1 MNTIKPILAALA
13 LTFAA
18 TAGAQTLKMEP
29 QVVGVTTYEASTAV
43 NLVVVKPE
51 IKLDNL
57 DPSVFTVNTNGTERN
72 VLTAYPSDSRGAFNP
87 EGEYVALGLEKATG
101 RGLGLSI
108 RNGVWRDEYSV
119 KVGLKKGKVLKVGKQ
134 KFTAIDCETDKAA
147 KDFISEADY
156 FNKGTFTGRNTGKS
170 GDVTLTY
177 AAYEPWS
184 LRGDG
189 KENPLIIWLHGAGE
203 GGVDVSITLL
213 GNEVVSLIRPEIQSH
228 FTTEGGAGGAYVL
241 SVQCPTMWMGTSK
254 GFGRGDYPSI
264 YANVLKSC
272 IDDYVDRHPDV
283 DRKRIYIGGCSNGG
297 YMTMHMLIRNPKYF
311 AAAYPTCEAYMD
323 VNISDNDIKAL
334 AEENIWIVQS
344 YDDTTVDPKAHC
356 IPTFQRLMKAG
367 AKNVWM
373 SMFENVQGIDNPGQ
387 RLMGHFSWCYVFN
400 DAVTLS
406 QEQST
411 DDVKPTNNGGG
422 TVAPQGHANLFEWMN
437 AQVLTDPEP
446 APQQFG
452 GRRAPA
458 QAPKSRIL
466 EEGGTGPY
474 KAIMMEEASLATH
487 TIFRPQ
493 DLSAF
498 SKDNPLPVLVWGNGG
513 CANSPSGHVNFL
525 NEVASQGFLIVA
537 IGPSNYQ
544 QLEGPRPGQTGAMP
558 GGMPQMRPGQGGQRP
573 QGAPQGAPQGGQRP
587 QGERPRMGGGG
598 MPGGGMPGGMSMGDP
613 AGLKQALEWAIAQN
627 ADKNSPYYG
636 KLDIDNIAAAG
647 MSCGGLQALHMSDDA
662 RIKTIMVMNSGFIN
676 GGNDKASLAKMKQ
689 KSVIWILGGNTD
701 IAWENGLDDFKQM
714 SGPMPAFLASLD
726 GIGHGGTYMQP
737 HGGDYAKVATAWL
750 KWWLKGD
757 KEAAKMFTGSE
768 PGVGKMENWI
778 YLRKNIE

>member
-1 MNTIKPILAALA
+1 MIRFKTILTALA
-13 LTFAA
+13 LAAA
-18 TAGAQTLKMEP
+18 TAAGAQTLKMEP

-87 EGEYVALGLEKATG
+87 EGEYVALGLEKASG

-134 KFTAIDCETDKAA
+134 KFTAIDCETDKAM

-184 LRGDG
+184 LKGDG
-189 KENPLIIWLHGAGE
+189 KKNPLVIWLHGGGE
-203 GGVDVSITLL
+203 GGLDVSITLL

-254 GFGRGDYPSI
+254 GFGHGEYPSL
-264 YANVLKSC
+264 YADVLKSC

-283 DRKRIYIGGCSNGG
+283 DPRRIYLGGCSNGG
-297 YMTMHMLIRNPKYF
+297 YMTMHMLIRNPRYF
-311 AAAYPTCEAYMD
+311 AAAYPTCEAYLD
-323 VNISDNDIKAL
+323 ANISDNEIKAL

-344 YDDTTVDPKAHC
+344 FDDTTVDPKTHC
-356 IPTFQRLMKAG
+356 IPTFQRLVKAG

-387 RLMGHFSWCYVFN
+387 KLMGHFSWCYLFN
-400 DAVTLS
+400 DAVTMS
-406 QEQST
+406 QEQSEG
-411 DDVKPTNNGGG
+411 DVKPSNDGGG
-422 TVAPQGHANLFEWMN
+422 SVAPQGHANIYEWMN
-437 AQVLTDPEP
+437 AQVLADPEP
-446 APQQFG
+446 APQQRG

-458 QAPKSRIL
+458 QAQKSRVL

-487 TIFRPQ
+487 TIFRPR

-498 SKDNPLPVLVWGNGG
+498 GKDNPLPVLVWGNGG

-525 NEVASQGFLIVA
+525 NEVASQGYLIVA

-558 GGMPQMRPGQGGQRP
+558 QMRPGQGGQRP
-573 QGAPQGAPQGGQRP
+573 QG
-587 QGERPRMGGGG
+587 ERPRMGGG

-627 ADKNSPYYG
+627 ADRNSPYYG

-662 RIKTIMVMNSGFIN
+662 RIKTIMVMNSGFFN
-676 GGNDKASLAKMKQ
+676 GGDDKASLAKMKQ

-701 IAWENGLDDFKQM
+701 IAWENGLDDFKQL

-750 KWWLKGD
+750 NWWLKGD
-757 KEAAKMFTGSE
+757 TQAAKMFTGPE
-768 PGVGKMENWI
+768 PGVSKMENWI